1 MDDVQPVSVI
11 SCKFKME
18 LNEVKSIKLD
28 LGDGKYVKL
37 HQTFSVKETISAQGG
52 ILSCPKN
59 EQFIFIPSGALLSDT
74 IIEATVYHV
83 VDSVGLDSTE
93 FVTSMLEI
101 TPHDLKFQK
110 PIEILMSHHLF
121 VDGDGSKVTV
131 LFHSGASTVNSF
143 TSLCEL
149 TSVNESHVANG
160 MTMTLWED
168 FIHIE
173 TSHICMLKAICKG
186 KSFIKVWALLFTHKT
201 PDQFCVRL
209 FLTKSRPKPTDEIF
223 EDMKMTGCEFEC
235 RHCTQLTLTCGK
247 KENLQ
252 VTVKMPSSANGWA
265 AETNSD
271 LSRTIL
277 YKDIQNLV
285 VQDRPYI
292 STDFVFQKTSDVG
305 VTDFAPVFLLNHNR
319 CFLSSSSTSRQ
330 TADAVST
337 GSQQNNVSGNFF
349 TLFVCC
355 YLFAKNGFQLM
366 RRRGMCWTA
375 PDVSVCQPVTAPS

>member
-11 SCKFKME
+11 SRKFKME

-28 LGDGKYVKL
+28 LGDGKNVKL
-37 HQTFSVKETISAQGG
+37 YQTFSVKETISAQGG
-52 ILSCPKN
+52 ILSCSKN

-74 IIEATVYHV
+74 IIEAAVYHV

-101 TPHDLKFQK
+101 TPHDLKFRK

-186 KSFIKVWALLFTHKT
+186 KSYIKVCALLFTHKT
-201 PDQFCVRL
+201 PDQFCVTL
-209 FLTKSRPKPTDEIF
+209 FLTKSRPEPTDEIF
-223 EDMKMTGCEFEC
+223 EDMKMTGRELEC
-235 RHCTQLTLTCGK
+235 RCCTQLTLTCGE
-247 KENLQ
+247 KEELR
-252 VTVKMPSSANGWA
+252 VTVEMPSSAHGWTA
-265 AETNSD
+265 KTNSD
-271 LSRTIL
+271 LSRTIF
-277 YKDIQNLV
+277 YTDIRNLV

-292 STDFVFQKTSDVG
+292 RTDFVFDKTSDVG
-305 VTDFAPVFLLNHNR
+305 VTDFAPVFMLNSSRCLL
-319 CFLSSSSTSRQ
+319 SPSSTSIQ

-355 YLFAKNGFQLM
+355 CLF
-366 RRRGMCWTA
+366 C
-375 PDVSVCQPVTAPS
+375 